1 MTEQLASAPTGA
13 SSDVPVGRD
22 GSVPTVDRAQVL
34 RRVNE
39 LVRLVPD
46 YPEPGILFRDI
57 TPLLA
62 DAEAFTAVVHAIA
75 GAVEGPVDL
84 VAGMEARGFLFAA
97 PVAVALGAGVL
108 PVRKAGKLPGPT
120 ASESYALEY
129 GTATIEVHPDTIP
142 AGARVL
148 VIDDVLATGGT
159 AAATVALL
167 ERCGAVVVGLAFLVE
182 LEALRGRD
190 HLEGH
195 PIDVL
200 VAVP

>member
-1 MTEQLASAPTGA
+1 MTAPHSPTRA
-13 SSDVPVGRD
+13 TAVSSDGPVGRAD
-22 GSVPTVDRAQVL
+22 VL
-34 RRVNE
+34 RRIDE

-46 YPEPGILFRDI
+46 YPQPGVLFRDI
-57 TPLLA
+57 MPLLA
-62 DAEAFTAVVHAIA
+62 DPSAFADVIAEIA
-75 GAVEGPVDL
+75 ARVDGPVDL
-84 VAGMEARGFLFAA
+84 VAGMEARGFLLAA
-97 PVAVALGAGVL
+97 PVAIALGAGVL

-120 ASESYALEY
+120 ASESYDLEY
-129 GTATIEVHPDTIP
+129 GTATIEIHPATVP

-167 ERCGAVVVGLAFLVE
+167 ERCGAQVVGLSFLVE

-190 HLEGH
+190 RLAGH

-200 VAVP
+200 VTVP

>member
-1 MTEQLASAPTGA
+1 MTRPDPASNPAGV
-13 SSDVPVGRD
+13 SSDAPAR
-22 GSVPTVDRAQVL
+22 SVLQADDRAAVL
-34 RRVNE
+34 RRIEE

-62 DAEAFTAVVHAIA
+62 DAAAFAAVVDSIVAS
-75 GAVEGPVDL
+75 VEGPVDL

-97 PVAVALGAGVL
+97 PIAIALGAGVL

-120 ASESYALEY
+120 ASQSYALEY

-159 AAATVALL
+159 AAATVELL

-190 HLEGH
+190 LLRGH

-200 VAVP
+200 VTVP

>member
-1 MTEQLASAPTGA
+1 MTQPDTASNPTGA
-13 SSDVPVGRD
+13 SSDAPVGRA
-22 GSVPTVDRAQVL
+22 GRRDRAAVL
-34 RRVNE
+34 RRVDE

-62 DAEAFTAVVHAIA
+62 DADAFAAVVDAIA
-75 GAVEGPVDL
+75 SAVEGPVDL
-84 VAGMEARGFLFAA
+84 VAGMEARGFLFAS
-97 PVAVALGAGVL
+97 PVALALGAGVL

-120 ASESYALEY
+120 ASQSYALEY

-159 AAATVALL
+159 AAATVELL
-167 ERCGAVVVGLAFLVE
+167 ERCGAVVVGLSFLVE
-182 LEALRGRD
+182 LEALNGRD
-190 HLEGH
+190 LLGGR

-200 VAVP
+200 VTVP

>member
-1 MTEQLASAPTGA
+1 MT
-13 SSDVPVGRD
+13 VPVGAA
-22 GSVPTVDRAQVL
+22 GTPSGVPAARADVL
-34 RRVNE
+34 RRIDE

-46 YPEPGILFRDI
+46 YPQPGVLFRDI

-62 DAEAFTAVVHAIA
+62 DAAAFADVVAEIA
-75 GAVEGPVDL
+75 RRVDGPVDL
-84 VAGMEARGFLFAA
+84 VAGMEARGFLLAA
-97 PVAVALGAGVL
+97 PVAVALSAGVL

-120 ASESYALEY
+120 AAQSYELEY
-129 GTATIEVHPDTIP
+129 GTATIEIHPDTVP

-167 ERCGAVVVGLAFLVE
+167 ERCGAEVVGLSFLVE

-190 HLEGH
+190 QLTGH
-195 PIDVL
+195 AIDVL
-200 VAVP
+200 VAVA